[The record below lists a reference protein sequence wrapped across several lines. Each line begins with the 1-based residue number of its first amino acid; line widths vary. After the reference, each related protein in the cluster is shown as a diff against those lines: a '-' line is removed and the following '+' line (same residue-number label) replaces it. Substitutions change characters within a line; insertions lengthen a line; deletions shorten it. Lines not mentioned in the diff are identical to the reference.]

1 MASEMA
7 EAIRQL
13 ISEKGIPE
21 DLIVKTL
28 EDSILAAYKK
38 KFGTSE
44 NAVVRFKENYEGIEI
59 YAKKTIVSDEDFED
73 EVLEIPLEEASKLAE
88 EAEIGDI
95 L

>member
-1 MASEMA
+1 MRERTLMASEMA

-28 EDSILAAYKK
+28 EDSLLAAYKK

-44 NAVVRFKENYEGIEI
+44 NAIIRFK
-59 YAKKTIVSDEDFED
+59 
-73 EVLEIPLEEASKLAE
+73 
-88 EAEIGDI
+88 
-95 L
+95 

>member
-21 DLIVKTL
+21 ELIIKTL

-44 NAVVRFKENYEGIEI
+44 NAIIRFKENYEGIE
-59 YAKKTIVSDEDFED
+59 
-73 EVLEIPLEEASKLAE
+73 
-88 EAEIGDI
+88 
-95 L
+95 

>member
-21 DLIVKTL
+21 ELIIKTL

-44 NAVVRFKENYEGIEI
+44 NAIIRFKENYEGIEI
-59 YAKKTIVSDEDFED
+59 YAKRQ
-73 EVLEIPLEEASKLAE
+73 
-88 EAEIGDI
+88 
-95 L
+95 